1 MKKIVYI
8 TALSLSTI
16 AYSQVGINTSDPKA
30 TLDINGSLA
39 NRESIVPIASNAVN
53 ITPNMSQYRITG
65 TAEADFTI
73 TVGAASIEG
82 QRLVIFND
90 TTGGY
95 AGKLDNINISNGF
108 AVEFIY
114 SNGAWRSTSYNS
126 SIVSVYSSQVK
137 IPPHANATGNTAVTD
152 FTNHSNTAYDL
163 NNWHVIS
170 KASKPASGGYP
181 AKMTIVYE
189 YQGTPFNLNKLY
201 PIYTAGNKTSYPDTF
216 LVNFIN
222 ISNNNVNNTVK
233 TRMTVVVNRMDNF
246 TVSTTDTSANWA
258 GTFLINFLLI
268 NSSL

>member
-1 MKKIVYI
+1 MKKILYSIVTLIFY
-8 TALSLSTI
+8 SLVFG
-16 AYSQVGINTSDPKA
+16 QVGINTSDPKA

-39 NRESIVPIASNAVN
+39 NRESIVSIASNAVT
-53 ITPNMSQYRITG
+53 ITTPNMSQYRITG
-65 TAEADFTI
+65 TATADFTI
-73 TVGAASIEG
+73 TVGAASIDG

-95 AGKLDNINISNGF
+95 TGKLNNINISNGF

-137 IPPHANATGNTAVTD
+137 IPPHRDATSGTGVPDFSNHGNATYD
-152 FTNHSNTAYDL
+152 F

-170 KASKPASGGYP
+170 KTSTAAATGYP

-189 YQGTPFNLNKLY
+189 YQGTPFSLNKIY
-201 PIYTAGNKTSYPDTF
+201 PIYTAGNNTSYNDTF
-216 LVNFIN
+216 LVNFID
-222 ISNNNVNNTVK
+222 ISNSTGK
-233 TRMTVVVNRMDNF
+233 TRMTVAVIRMDNF
-246 TVSTTDTSANWA
+246 TVSTTSTSANWS

>member
-30 TLDINGSLA
+30 TLDIDGSLA
-39 NRESIVPIASNAVN
+39 NRESSVSVVSNAVT
-53 ITPNMSQYRITG
+53 ITPNKSQYRITG
-65 TAEADFTI
+65 TATADFTI
-73 TVGAASIEG
+73 TAGAASIDG

-95 AGKLDNINISNGF
+95 AGKLGSMNISNGF

-114 SNGAWRSTSYNS
+114 SNGAWRSTAFNS

-137 IPPHANATGNTAVTD
+137 IPPHANATAGAVAD
-152 FTNHSNTAYDL
+152 FTNHSNPAYDF
-163 NNWHVIS
+163 NNWYVIS
-170 KASKPASGGYP
+170 KTSTAAATGYP

-189 YQGTPFNLNKLY
+189 YQGTPFSLNKLY
-201 PIYTAGNKTSYPDTF
+201 PIYTAGNNTSFPDTF

-222 ISNNNVNNTVK
+222 ISNSTGK

-246 TVSTTDTSANWA
+246 TVSNTSTSANWS

>member
-1 MKKIVYI
+1 MKKILYSIVTLIFY
-8 TALSLSTI
+8 SLVFG
-16 AYSQVGINTSDPKA
+16 QVGINTSDPKA

-39 NRESIVPIASNAVN
+39 NRESIVSIASNAVT

-65 TAEADFTI
+65 TATADFTI

-82 QRLVIFND
+82 QRLVIFNS

-95 AGKLDNINISNGF
+95 AGKLDNMNIANGF

-137 IPPHANATGNTAVTD
+137 IPPHRDATGGTGVAD
-152 FTNHSNTAYDL
+152 FTNHSNSAYDV

-170 KASKPASGGYP
+170 KTSTAAATGYP

-189 YQGTPFNLNKLY
+189 YQGTPFSLNKLY
-201 PIYTAGNKTSYPDTF
+201 PIYTAGNNTSYNDTF
-216 LVNFIN
+216 LVNFID
-222 ISNNNVNNTVK
+222 ISNSTVK
-233 TRMTVVVNRMDNF
+233 TRMTVSVIRMDNF
-246 TVSTTDTSANWA
+246 TVSATSTSANWS
-258 GTFLINFLLI
+258 GIFLINFLLI

>member
-39 NRESIVPIASNAVN
+39 NRESIVPIASNAVT

-65 TAEADFTI
+65 TATADFTI

-82 QRLVIFND
+82 QRLVIFNN

-95 AGKLDNINISNGF
+95 AGKLDNINIANGF

-114 SNGAWRSTSYNS
+114 SNGAWRSTAFNS

-137 IPPHANATGNTAVTD
+137 IPPHRDATNNSGVAD
-152 FTNHSNTAYDL
+152 FTNHSNTTYDV

-170 KASKPASGGYP
+170 KTSTAAANGYP

-189 YQGTPFNLNKLY
+189 YQGTPFSLNKLY
-201 PIYTAGNKTSYPDTF
+201 PIYTAGNNTSYPDTY

-222 ISNNNVNNTVK
+222 ISNSTGK
-233 TRMTVVVNRMDNF
+233 TRMTVVVNRMDNL
-246 TVSTTDTSANWA
+246 TASNSSTSANWA

>member
-39 NRESIVPIASNAVN
+39 NRESIVSIASNAVT

-65 TAEADFTI
+65 TATADFTI
-73 TVGAASIEG
+73 TVEAAPIEG

-90 TTGGY
+90 TTGGH
-95 AGKLDNINISNGF
+95 AGKLGSMNISNGF

-114 SNGAWRSTSYNS
+114 SNGAWRSTAFNS

-137 IPPHANATGNTAVTD
+137 IPPHASATGGTAVAD
-152 FTNHSNTAYDL
+152 FTNHSNTAYDV
-163 NNWHVIS
+163 NNWHIFS
-170 KASKPASGGYP
+170 KASTAATSGIP

-189 YQGTPFNLNKLY
+189 YQGTPFNLDKLY
-201 PIYTAGNKTSYPDTF
+201 PIFTAGNNTNYPDTF

-222 ISNNNVNNTVK
+222 ISNVAGK

-246 TVSTTDTSANWA
+246 TVSPNWS

>member
-39 NRESIVPIASNAVN
+39 NRESIVSIASNAVT

-65 TAEADFTI
+65 TATADFTI

-95 AGKLDNINISNGF
+95 TGKLDNMNIANGF

-114 SNGAWRSTSYNS
+114 SNGAWRSTAFNS

-137 IPPHANATGNTAVTD
+137 IPPHRYATGTTGVAD
-152 FTNHSNTAYDL
+152 FTNHSNNAYDV

-170 KASKPASGGYP
+170 KESTAAASGYP

-189 YQGTPFNLNKLY
+189 YQGTPFSLNKLY
-201 PIYTAGNKTSYPDTF
+201 PIYTAGNDTSYPDTF

-222 ISNNNVNNTVK
+222 INNDTGK
-233 TRMTVVVNRMDNF
+233 TRMTVVVSRMDNL
-246 TVSTTDTSANWA
+246 TVSNSSTSANWA

>member
-39 NRESIVPIASNAVN
+39 NRESIVSIASNAVT

-65 TAEADFTI
+65 TATADFTI

-82 QRLVIFND
+82 QRLVIFNN

-95 AGKLDNINISNGF
+95 AGKLDNINIANGF

-114 SNGAWRSTSYNS
+114 SNGAWRSTAFNS

-137 IPPHANATGNTAVTD
+137 IPPHASATQGTAVAD
-152 FTNHSNTAYDL
+152 FSNHGNSAYDF
-163 NNWHVIS
+163 NNWYVIS
-170 KASKPASGGYP
+170 KTSTAAANGYP
-181 AKMTIVYE
+181 AKMIIVYE
-189 YQGTPFNLNKLY
+189 YQGTPFSLNKLY
-201 PIYTAGNKTSYPDTF
+201 PIYTAGNNTSYPDTF

-222 ISNNNVNNTVK
+222 INNDTGK

-246 TVSTTDTSANWA
+246 TFSNNSTSANWA

>member
-39 NRESIVPIASNAVN
+39 NRESIVSIASNAVT

-65 TAEADFTI
+65 TATADFTI
-73 TVGAASIEG
+73 TVGAASIDG
-82 QRLVIFND
+82 QRLVIFNN

-95 AGKLDNINISNGF
+95 TGKLNNINISNGF

-137 IPPHANATGNTAVTD
+137 IPPHRDATQGTGVAD
-152 FTNHSNTAYDL
+152 FTNHGNSAYDF
-163 NNWHVIS
+163 NNWWVIS
-170 KASKPASGGYP
+170 KTSTAAATGYP

-189 YQGTPFNLNKLY
+189 YQGTPFSLNKLY
-201 PIYTAGNKTSYPDTF
+201 PIYTAGNNTNYPDTF

-222 ISNNNVNNTVK
+222 INNDSGK

-246 TVSTTDTSANWA
+246 TVSTTSSTSANWS

>member
-39 NRESIVPIASNAVN
+39 NRESIVSIASNAVT

-65 TAEADFTI
+65 TATADFTI

-82 QRLVIFND
+82 QRLVIFNN

-95 AGKLDNINISNGF
+95 TGKLNNINIPNGF

-114 SNGAWRSTSYNS
+114 SNGAWRSTAFNS

-137 IPPHANATGNTAVTD
+137 IPPHRDATSGTGVAD
-152 FTNHSNTAYDL
+152 FTNHGNSAYDF
-163 NNWHVIS
+163 NNWWVIS
-170 KASKPASGGYP
+170 KTSTAATNGNP

-189 YQGTPFNLNKLY
+189 YQGTPFSLNKLY
-201 PIYTAGNKTSYPDTF
+201 PIYTAGNNTSYPDTF

-222 ISNNNVNNTVK
+222 ISNTTANK

-246 TVSTTDTSANWA
+246 TVSPNWA

>member
-1 MKKIVYI
+1 MKKNI
-8 TALSLSTI
+8 TTLFALIISAI
-16 AYSQVGINTSDPKA
+16 AFSQVGINTEDPKA

-39 NRESIVPIASNAVN
+39 NRESSVSVVSNAVT

-65 TAEADFTI
+65 TATADFTI

-82 QRLVIFND
+82 QRLVIFNN

-95 AGKLDNINISNGF
+95 TGKLNNINISNGF

-126 SIVSVYSSQVK
+126 SIVSVYASQVK
-137 IPPHANATGNTAVTD
+137 IPPHASATGGTAVAD
-152 FTNHSNTAYDL
+152 FTNHSNSAYDV

-170 KASKPASGGYP
+170 KTSTAAASGNP

-189 YQGTPFNLNKLY
+189 YQGTPFSLNKLY
-201 PIYTAGNKTSYPDTF
+201 PIYTAGNNTSYNDTF
-216 LVNFIN
+216 LVNFSD
-222 ISNNNVNNTVK
+222 ISNSTGK
-233 TRMTVVVNRMDNF
+233 TRMTVSVIRMDNF
-246 TVSTTDTSANWA
+246 TVATGSTSANWS

-268 NSSL
+268 NS

>member
-1 MKKIVYI
+1 MKKILYSIVTLIFY
-8 TALSLSTI
+8 SLVFG
-16 AYSQVGINTSDPKA
+16 QVGINTSDPKA

-39 NRESIVPIASNAVN
+39 NRESIVSIASNAVT
-53 ITPNMSQYRITG
+53 ITPNMSQYRIIG
-65 TAEADFTI
+65 TATADFTI

-95 AGKLDNINISNGF
+95 AGKLGNMNITNGF

-114 SNGAWRSTSYNS
+114 SNGAWHSTAFNS

-137 IPPHANATGNTAVTD
+137 IPPHRDATNNSGVAD
-152 FTNHSNTAYDL
+152 FTNHSNTDYDV

-170 KASKPASGGYP
+170 KTSTAAATGYP

-189 YQGTPFNLNKLY
+189 YQGTPFSLNKIY
-201 PIYTAGNKTSYPDTF
+201 PIYTAGNNTSFPDTF

-222 ISNNNVNNTVK
+222 ISNSTGK
-233 TRMTVVVNRMDNF
+233 TRMTVAVNRMDNF
-246 TVSTTDTSANWA
+246 TVSTTSTSANWS

>member
-16 AYSQVGINTSDPKA
+16 AYSQVGINTSNPKA

-39 NRESIVPIASNAVN
+39 NREDIVPIASNAVT

-65 TAEADFTI
+65 TATADFTI

-95 AGKLDNINISNGF
+95 AGKLGSMNISNGF

-114 SNGAWRSTSYNS
+114 SNGAWRSTAFNS

-137 IPPHANATGNTAVTD
+137 IPPHANATAGAVED
-152 FTNHSNTAYDL
+152 FTNHSKSAYDF
-163 NNWHVIS
+163 NNWHVFS
-170 KASKPASGGYP
+170 KTSTAAANGYP

-189 YQGTPFNLNKLY
+189 YQGTPFSLNKLY
-201 PIYTAGNKTSYPDTF
+201 PIYTAGNNTSFPDTF

-222 ISNNNVNNTVK
+222 ISNSTGK

-246 TVSTTDTSANWA
+246 TVSTTSTSANWS

>member
-73 TVGAASIEG
+73 TVEDASIDG
-82 QRLVIFND
+82 QRLVIFNN

-95 AGKLDNINISNGF
+95 TGKLNNINISNGF

-114 SNGAWRSTSYNS
+114 SNGAWRSTTFNS

-137 IPPHANATGNTAVTD
+137 IPPHASATGGTAVAD
-152 FTNHSNTAYDL
+152 FSDHTITSYDV

-170 KASKPASGGYP
+170 KTSTAAADGNS
-181 AKMTIVYE
+181 AKMVIVYE
-189 YQGTPFNLNKLY
+189 YQGTPFSLNKLY
-201 PIYTAGNKTSYPDTF
+201 PIYTAGNDSSFPDTF
-216 LVNFIN
+216 LVNFIK
-222 ISNNNVNNTVK
+222 ISNSTGK
-233 TRMTVVVNRMDNF
+233 TRMTVVVNRMDKF
-246 TVSTTDTSANWA
+246 TVSADSNSANWA
-258 GTFLINFLLI
+258 GTFFINFLLI
-268 NSSL
+268 NSTL

>member
-1 MKKIVYI
+1 MKKILYI

-16 AYSQVGINTSDPKA
+16 AYSQVGINTEDPKA
-30 TLDINGSLA
+30 TFNINGSLA
-39 NRESIVPIASNAVN
+39 NRESIVSIASNAVN

-65 TAEADFTI
+65 IATADFTI
-73 TVGAASIEG
+73 TAGAASIEG

-95 AGKLDNINISNGF
+95 TGKLNNINISNGF

-137 IPPHANATGNTAVTD
+137 IPPHANATGGTAVPD
-152 FTNHSNTAYDL
+152 FSNHGNTAYDF
-163 NNWHVIS
+163 NNWWVIS
-170 KASKPASGGYP
+170 KTSTAVATGYP

-189 YQGTPFNLNKLY
+189 YQGTPFSLNKLY
-201 PIYTAGNKTSYPDTF
+201 PIYTAGNDTSFPDTY

-222 ISNNNVNNTVK
+222 INNDTGK
-233 TRMTVVVNRMDNF
+233 TRMTVVVNRMDNL
-246 TVSTTDTSANWA
+246 TVSTGSTSANWS

>member
-39 NRESIVPIASNAVN
+39 NRESSVSIASNAVT

-65 TAEADFTI
+65 TATADFTI
-73 TVGAASIEG
+73 TVGAASIDG
-82 QRLVIFND
+82 QRLVIFNN

-95 AGKLDNINISNGF
+95 TGKLNNINISNGF

-137 IPPHANATGNTAVTD
+137 IPPHRDATQGTGVAD
-152 FTNHSNTAYDL
+152 FTNHGNSAYDF
-163 NNWHVIS
+163 NNWWVIS
-170 KASKPASGGYP
+170 KTSTAAATGYP

-189 YQGTPFNLNKLY
+189 YQGTPFSLNKLY
-201 PIYTAGNKTSYPDTF
+201 PIYTAGNNTSYPDTF

-222 ISNNNVNNTVK
+222 ISNSTGK

-246 TVSTTDTSANWA
+246 TVSTTSSTSANWS

>member
-16 AYSQVGINTSDPKA
+16 AYSQVGINTSVPKA

-39 NRESIVPIASNAVN
+39 NRESIVYIASNAVT
-53 ITPNMSQYRITG
+53 ITPNMSQYRIDG
-65 TAEADFTI
+65 TATADFTI

-95 AGKLDNINISNGF
+95 AGKLDNINIANGF

-114 SNGAWRSTSYNS
+114 SNGAWRSTAFNS

-137 IPPHANATGNTAVTD
+137 IPPHANATSGSGVAD
-152 FTNHSNTAYDL
+152 FSNHGISAYDF

-170 KASKPASGGYP
+170 KVSTPAANGNP
-181 AKMTIVYE
+181 AKMKIVYE
-189 YQGTPFNLNKLY
+189 YQGTPFSLNKLY
-201 PIYTAGNKTSYPDTF
+201 PIYTAGNNTSYPDTF

-222 ISNNNVNNTVK
+222 INNDTGK
-233 TRMTVVVNRMDNF
+233 TRMTVVVNRMDNL
-246 TVSTTDTSANWA
+246 TASNSSTSANWA